1 MPSDLEGVYMKPV
14 LCVYGLFYLFII
26 FELFVWCSN
35 QPPLPKMTQVDTT
48 ACLERYQDVP
58 DYCR

>member
-1 MPSDLEGVYMKPV
+1 MVTKAV
-14 LCVYGLFYLFII
+14 LFLYALFYLFII
-26 FELFVWCSN
+26 FELFFWCSR

-48 ACLERYQDVP
+48 ACMEMRQDVP